1 MKAVVAAFNQEKA
14 LVGAFSVITNLWM
27 ELFEALVTTGH
38 VPHVCASTH
47 VSPQVHTYEEIVP
60 TRSYVPHSRTFA
72 TAYSVV
78 THTATV
84 TQDTAG
90 GEQTLCTITRKNNAK
105 FR

>member
-1 MKAVVAAFNQEKA
+1 MIK
-14 LVGAFSVITNLWM
+14 NLQM
-27 ELFEALVTTGH
+27 ELFVALVTAGH
-38 VPHVCASTH
+38 VQHVSASTH

-90 GEQTLCTITRKNNAK
+90 GEPTLCTITRKNNAE

>member
-1 MKAVVAAFNQEKA
+1 M
-14 LVGAFSVITNLWM
+14 ITNLWM
-27 ELFEALVTTGH
+27 QLFEAL
-38 VPHVCASTH
+38 ASTH

-78 THTATV
+78 THPATV
-84 TQDTAG
+84 TRDTAG

>member
-1 MKAVVAAFNQEKA
+1 MS
-14 LVGAFSVITNLWM
+14 L
-27 ELFEALVTTGH
+27 
-38 VPHVCASTH
+38 
-47 VSPQVHTYEEIVP
+47 QVHTYEEIVP

-90 GEQTLCTITRKNNAK
+90 GEQTLYTITRGATK
-105 FR
+105 FLGNFHNMRFLVST

>member
-14 LVGAFSVITNLWM
+14 LVGAFSVITHLRM